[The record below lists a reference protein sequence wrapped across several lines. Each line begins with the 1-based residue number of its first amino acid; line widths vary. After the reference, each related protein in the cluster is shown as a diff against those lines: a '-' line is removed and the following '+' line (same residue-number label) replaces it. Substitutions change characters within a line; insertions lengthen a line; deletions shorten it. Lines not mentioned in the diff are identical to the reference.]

1 MEKIKSRIISCDLQ
15 EFKNQK
21 TGEVTQMTK
30 IVYTYPR
37 TNSETEI
44 GSNVLICYRPGN
56 LISKIKPYIDTKDL
70 IDVEIDEKLDMK
82 TSTFKKVL
90 KKINFIEL

>member
-1 MEKIKSRIISCDLQ
+1 MEKIKSRIISCELS

-21 TGEVTQMTK
+21 TGEVTYMTK

-37 TNSETEI
+37 TNTENEI
-44 GSNVLICYRPGN
+44 GSNILTCYRPGN

-70 IDVEIDEKLDMK
+70 LDVEIDEKLDAK

-90 KKINFIEL
+90 KKINFTEL

>member
-1 MEKIKSRIISCDLQ
+1 MEKIKSRIISCDLSN
-15 EFKNQK
+15 FKNQK
-21 TGEVTQMTK
+21 TGEITYMTK

-37 TNSETEI
+37 ENTETEI
-44 GSNVLICYRPGN
+44 GSNILTCYRPGN
-56 LISKIKPYIDTKDL
+56 LISKIKPYVDTKDL
-70 IDVEIDEKLDMK
+70 IDIEIDEKLDTK